1 MRKFFIVKE
10 KGSSMSKI
18 LFFLLLSASSVHAE
32 CELCKVIR
40 AANEKLPPP
49 KYEYYEDYL
58 KAMKEEE
65 AEKIDFSDDKKND

>member
-1 MRKFFIVKE
+1 
-10 KGSSMSKI
+10 MSRI
-18 LFFLLLSASSVHAE
+18 LFFLLLSASLAHAE

-65 AEKIDFSDDKKND
+65 DEKIDFSEDKKDESL

>member
-1 MRKFFIVKE
+1 
-10 KGSSMSKI
+10 MSRI
-18 LFFLLLSASSVHAE
+18 LFFLLLSGAQAYSE

-65 AEKIDFSDDKKND
+65 DEKIDFSEDKKDESL